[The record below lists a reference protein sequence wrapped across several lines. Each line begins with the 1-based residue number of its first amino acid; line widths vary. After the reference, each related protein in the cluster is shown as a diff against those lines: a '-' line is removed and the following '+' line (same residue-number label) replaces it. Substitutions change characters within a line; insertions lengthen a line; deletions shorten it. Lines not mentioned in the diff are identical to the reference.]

1 MHHLSIRASLLM
13 AFGAMLALI
22 LGISVLSFQAQ
33 GVSRAALNDLVRVN
47 LAQANHANRA
57 DVNVAEMRAHIVRF
71 GEFARQGQDA
81 AAAREIALA
90 GEAMERAEARMEAF
104 RGITLG
110 PSAERARLVDEV
122 NAAYSELVSP
132 GFKAAVLSGELEGIF
147 AYRQQVTE
155 AGDRFAGIMR
165 EFMSFS
171 ESRADMGYAGAAA
184 AGERM
189 QWISIALLV
198 LALLVSG
205 LVVLLISRRVV
216 APLREA
222 VGHCERIAEG
232 DLTGTIDHRSRNEIG
247 QLLAALGGMQDRLR
261 GIVTTLHA
269 SSDSVATGATHI
281 AEGSQDLASRTEEQA
296 SALQE
301 TASSMEQIA
310 STVRQNTDTASQANE
325 ISRTA
330 AERAEVGI
338 KEVEASVALMQGM
351 EESSRQIA
359 EIIGVIDG
367 IAFQTNILALN
378 ASVEAARAGEHGR
391 GFAVVAS
398 EVRTLASRTADSS
411 RQIRTMIEEVTQR
424 ISEGSQQAGR
434 SGEKIRGVV
443 ESVRQV
449 AAMIDELS
457 LAAQEQQA
465 GVEQVGT
472 AVSQMDAVTQ
482 QNASLVE
489 QTSTAAA
496 NLNDEAHRLTEVV
509 GTFKIDAGQAARS
522 SAAPFAPAAAAAR
535 ASAPAAPGADRPSLQ
550 APTPSSRAP
559 AQRQAQSEP
568 EWEEF

>member
-1 MHHLSIRASLLM
+1 M
-13 AFGAMLALI
+13 
-22 LGISVLSFQAQ
+22 
-33 GVSRAALNDLVRVN
+33 
-47 LAQANHANRA
+47 
-57 DVNVAEMRAHIVRF
+57 
-71 GEFARQGQDA
+71 
-81 AAAREIALA
+81 
-90 GEAMERAEARMEAF
+90 
-104 RGITLG
+104 
-110 PSAERARLVDEV
+110 
-122 NAAYSELVSP
+122 
-132 GFKAAVLSGELEGIF
+132 
-147 AYRQQVTE
+147 
-155 AGDRFAGIMR
+155 
-165 EFMSFS
+165 
-171 ESRADMGYAGAAA
+171 
-184 AGERM
+184 
-189 QWISIALLV
+189 
-198 LALLVSG
+198 
-205 LVVLLISRRVV
+205 VLLISRRVV
-216 APLREA
+216 APLRVA

-232 DLTGTIDHRSRNEIG
+232 DLTGNIDRSSRNEIG
-247 QLLAALGGMQDRLR
+247 QLFSALGDMQARLR
-261 GIVTTLHA
+261 GIVTTLHT

-310 STVRQNTDTASQANE
+310 STVRQNTETASKANE

-338 KEVEASVALMQGM
+338 KEVEASVELMQGM

-378 ASVEAARAGEHGR
+378 ASVEAARAGEHGK

-449 AAMIDELS
+449 AAMIDELA
-457 LAAQEQQA
+457 LAAQEQQS

-496 NLNDEAHRLTEVV
+496 NLKDEAQRLAQVV
-509 GTFKIDAGQAARS
+509 GTFKFEAGQEGVS
-522 SAAPFAPAAAAAR
+522 PAAPFAPAAAAA
-535 ASAPAAPGADRPSLQ
+535 APVTNRPSLQ
-550 APTPSSRAP
+550 APASGSRAP
-559 AQRQAQSEP
+559 AQRQAQAEP

>member
-1 MHHLSIRASLLM
+1 M
-13 AFGAMLALI
+13 
-22 LGISVLSFQAQ
+22 
-33 GVSRAALNDLVRVN
+33 NDLVRVN

-110 PSAERARLVDEV
+110 PSPERARLVDEV
-122 NAAYSELVSP
+122 NAAYAELVSP
-132 GFKAAVLSGELEGIF
+132 GFKAAILGGELDGIF

-155 AGDRFAGIMR
+155 AGGRFAEVMR
-165 EFMSFS
+165 EFMNFS
-171 ESRADMGYAGAAA
+171 EARADMRYAGAAA

-198 LALLVSG
+198 LALLVAA
-205 LVVLLISRRVV
+205 LVMLMINRQVV
-216 APLREA
+216 APLRET
-222 VGHCERIAEG
+222 VSHCERIAGG
-232 DLTGTIDHRSRNEIG
+232 DLTGTIRRGSRNEIG
-247 QLLAALGGMQDRLR
+247 QLFSALGDMQARLR

-269 SSDSVATGATHI
+269 SSDSVATGATQI

-338 KEVEASVALMQGM
+338 KEVEASVELMQGM

-378 ASVEAARAGEHGR
+378 ASVEAARAGEHGK

-398 EVRTLASRTADSS
+398 EVRILASRTADSS

-449 AAMIDELS
+449 AAMIDELA
-457 LAAQEQQA
+457 LAAQEQQS

-489 QTSTAAA
+489 QTSTASA
-496 NLNDEAHRLTEVV
+496 NLKDEAQRLAQVV
-509 GTFKIDAGQAARS
+509 GTFKFEAGQEGVS
-522 SAAPFAPAAAAAR
+522 PAAPFAPAAAAA
-535 ASAPAAPGADRPSLQ
+535 APAAPVTNRPSLQ
-550 APTPSSRAP
+550 APASGSRAP
-559 AQRQAQSEP
+559 AQRQAQAEP

>member
-1 MHHLSIRASLLM
+1 MRDISIRAGLLL
-13 AFGAMLALI
+13 ASGAMLALI
-22 LGISVLSFQAQ
+22 IGISAFSFQAQ
-33 GVSRAALNDLVRVN
+33 RASDEALHDLVRIN
-47 LAQANHANRA
+47 MAQANSANRA
-57 DVNVAEMRAHIVRF
+57 DVNVAEMRGHIVRF
-71 GEFARQGQDA
+71 GEFTRQGQEE

-90 GEAMERAEARMEAF
+90 AEALERAEQRMEVF
-104 RGITLG
+104 RSVTLG
-110 PSAERARLVDEV
+110 PSAERRRQVDEV
-122 NAAYSELVSP
+122 NAAYEALISP
-132 GFKAAVLSGELEGIF
+132 GFKAAVLSGEMEGVF
-147 AYRQQVTE
+147 AYRQQVGE
-155 AGDRFAGIMR
+155 AGARFAEVMR
-165 EFMSFS
+165 DFMHFS
-171 ESRADMGYAGAAA
+171 EARADSSYAGASAA
-184 AGERM
+184 AARA
-189 QWISIALLV
+189 QWLAIGLV
-198 LALLVSG
+198 MLALAVAALVM
-205 LVVLLISRRVV
+205 LMINRQVV
-216 APLREA
+216 APLRET
-222 VGHCERIAEG
+222 VSHCERIAGG
-232 DLTGTIDHRSRNEIG
+232 DLTGTIRRGSRNEIG
-247 QLLAALGGMQDRLR
+247 QLFSALGDMQARLR

-269 SSDSVATGATHI
+269 SSDSVATGATQI

-338 KEVEASVALMQGM
+338 KEVEASVELMQGM

-378 ASVEAARAGEHGR
+378 ASVEAARAGEHGK

-398 EVRTLASRTADSS
+398 EVRILASRTADSS

-449 AAMIDELS
+449 AAMIDELA
-457 LAAQEQQA
+457 LAAQEQQS

-496 NLNDEAHRLTEVV
+496 NLKDEAQRLAQVV
-509 GTFKIDAGQAARS
+509 GTFKFEAGPEGVS
-522 SAAPFAPAAAAAR
+522 PAAPFAPAAAAAT
-535 ASAPAAPGADRPSLQ
+535 PAAPVTNRPSLQ
-550 APTPSSRAP
+550 APASGSRAP
-559 AQRQAQSEP
+559 AQRQAQAEP

>member
-1 MHHLSIRASLLM
+1 MRHLSIRASLLM

-33 GVSRAALNDLVRVN
+33 GVSSAALNDLVRIN

-132 GFKAAVLSGELEGIF
+132 GFKAAILSGELEGIF
-147 AYRQQVTE
+147 AYRQQVGE
-155 AGDRFAGIMR
+155 AGARFAEVMR
-165 EFMSFS
+165 DFMHFS
-171 ESRADMGYAGAAA
+171 EARADSSYAGASAA
-184 AGERM
+184 AARA
-189 QWISIALLV
+189 QWLAIGLV
-198 LALLVSG
+198 MLALAVAALVM
-205 LVVLLISRRVV
+205 LMINRQVV
-216 APLREA
+216 APLRETIS
-222 VGHCERIAEG
+222 HCERIANG
-232 DLTGTIDHRSRNEIG
+232 DLTGTIRPGSRNEIG
-247 QLLAALGGMQDRLR
+247 QLFSALGDMQARLR

-269 SSDSVATGATHI
+269 SSDSVATGATQI

-338 KEVEASVALMQGM
+338 KEVEASVELMQGM

-378 ASVEAARAGEHGR
+378 ASVEAARAGEHGK

-398 EVRTLASRTADSS
+398 EVRILASRTADSS

-449 AAMIDELS
+449 AAMIDELA
-457 LAAQEQQA
+457 LAAQEQQS

-489 QTSTAAA
+489 QTSTASA
-496 NLNDEAHRLTEVV
+496 NLKDEAQRLAQVV
-509 GTFKIDAGQAARS
+509 GTFKFEAAQANRSPDAPFTP
-522 SAAPFAPAAAAAR
+522 AAPALGNGRPSQRPALQAPAA
-535 ASAPAAPGADRPSLQ
+535 G
-550 APTPSSRAP
+550 SRAP
-559 AQRQAQSEP
+559 AQRQAQAEP